1 MAHLVVGMRGPKF
14 DFRKLAHIRALHW
27 VISKVD
33 LPMMALMFMHELMN
47 LETQSNT
54 SRSTITGL
62 VRINHC

>member
-1 MAHLVVGMRGPKF
+1 
-14 DFRKLAHIRALHW
+14 
-27 VISKVD
+27 
-33 LPMMALMFMHELMN
+33 MMALMFMHELMN